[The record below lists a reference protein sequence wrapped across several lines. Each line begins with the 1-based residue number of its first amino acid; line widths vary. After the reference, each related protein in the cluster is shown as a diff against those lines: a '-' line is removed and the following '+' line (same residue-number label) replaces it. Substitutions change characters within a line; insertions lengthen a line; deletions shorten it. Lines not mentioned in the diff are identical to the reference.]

1 MSARP
6 VLPVAQTV
14 GGSWAG
20 GAPGAEDAESR
31 DPSRFRA
38 LARYAAAGCGG
49 CGGALGALSP
59 KLPRS
64 IRARP
69 ASFARGVSKK
79 TLSNWVPSGCQKRR
93 EREQSRG
100 TKKTNGHSLLN

>member
-69 ASFARGVSKK
+69 ARFARGVSKK
-79 TLSNWVPSGCQKRR
+79 TLSNWVPRAVKKEENASSAAVR
-93 EREQSRG
+93 ERQTDTPS
-100 TKKTNGHSLLN
+100 